1 MICGKGG
8 TAGLPSGC
16 IYPDRATL
24 APRFGFA
31 YDPTGNGKTAVRG
44 GFGVYHDLNAGLEVS
59 VGETYGTPP
68 AVLSPVANNIVGY
81 QNIVSGP
88 LSPGSFG
95 AVPTRNAIPMVM
107 QYNVTVQH
115 EFSGNNLLSVGW
127 VGTLGRHLGAQRN
140 LNQIPVG
147 IGIKNVPVLAG
158 TDGCDAS
165 GNCDVQNILINHL
178 GVNNADYFRPFRGF
192 SNLRFYQYSAVSDY
206 NSLQVNFRHTAGHGI
221 IFQTAYTYS
230 HGIDTT
236 TGYTGN
242 HGVDDS
248 NLSRWRA
255 TSDTNRTHVLILNY
269 VYDLPFFKQSSS
281 SFLRNGLG
289 GWKFS
294 GISSFYTG
302 VPVDFGC
309 GHSGYSSGIGRGI
322 QCNTLGPLKI
332 KKGVDNDPQFGPT
345 PTWFDSSVIAQPLLS
360 QLRADGEPGMFGY
373 MGRNVL
379 TGPGRN
385 NWDLALLKDFEAPW
399 FSGEHSTVQFRLET
413 FNTFNHPQWSSINA
427 GCGGQTPFG
436 SPCTDTGLNSVNYQN
451 GQVTAA
457 RAPRLVQVGLKFVF

>member
-1 MICGKGG
+1 M
-8 TAGLPSGC
+8 
-16 IYPDRATL
+16 
-24 APRFGFA
+24 
-31 YDPTGNGKTAVRG
+31 
-44 GFGVYHDLNAGLEVS
+44 
-59 VGETYGTPP
+59 
-68 AVLSPVANNIVGY
+68 
-81 QNIVSGP
+81 
-88 LSPGSFG
+88 
-95 AVPTRNAIPMVM
+95 
-107 QYNVTVQH
+107 
-115 EFSGNNLLSVGW
+115 
-127 VGTLGRHLGAQRN
+127 
-140 LNQIPVG
+140 
-147 IGIKNVPVLAG
+147 
-158 TDGCDAS
+158 
-165 GNCDVQNILINHL
+165 
-178 GVNNADYFRPFRGF
+178 
-192 SNLRFYQYSAVSDY
+192 
-206 NSLQVNFRHTAGHGI
+206 
-221 IFQTAYTYS
+221 
-230 HGIDTT
+230 
-236 TGYTGN
+236 
-242 HGVDDS
+242 
-248 NLSRWRA
+248 
-255 TSDTNRTHVLILNY
+255 
-269 VYDLPFFKQSSS
+269 
-281 SFLRNGLG
+281 G

-322 QCNTLGPLKI
+322 QCNTFGPLKI

-345 PTWFDSSVIAQPLLS
+345 PTWFDPSVIAQPLLS

-399 FSGEHSTVQFRLET
+399 FSGEHSTFQFRLET